1 MGLDI
6 SGKSSANS
14 VTAPKVRV
22 ASDGYPVSKVQSQT
36 WRGICTTCFASTAT
50 LTVTKK
56 GTYKVSC
63 AQCKCYLWL
72 NDRISID
79 LWRGTQALF
88 KNNPEIRELLVTQVS
103 ENLPSD

>member
-6 SGKSSANS
+6 GPKP
-14 VTAPKVRV
+14 VTLPKTAKIRV
-22 ASDGYPVSKVQSQT
+22 ASDGYPVSIQAKQQ
-36 WRGICTTCFASTAT
+36 WRGICTVCYAPTAT
-50 LTVTKK
+50 LIVTKR

-72 NDRISID
+72 NDRVSID

-88 KNNPEIRELLVTQVS
+88 KKNPEVRDLLVTQVS
-103 ENLPSD
+103 ENLPED